1 MRQLE
6 DETKTERG
14 SGECHKDGEGRRD
27 TSMWG
32 SRGSRGT
39 PRERKEGMEPV
50 SQEGTDHPRGGSKKR
65 GKPRQGLPWWLKKL
79 PSKAGD
85 MGPTPGLGMKIPRAS
100 GQLSPE
106 KYAARPGALAL
117 QQEKPVQGN

>member
-1 MRQLE
+1 
-6 DETKTERG
+6 
-14 SGECHKDGEGRRD
+14 
-27 TSMWG
+27 
-32 SRGSRGT
+32 
-39 PRERKEGMEPV
+39 MEPV

-79 PSKAGD
+79 PSKAGV
-85 MGPTPGLGMKIPRAS
+85 MGPTPGLGMKIPQAS

-117 QQEKPVQGN
+117 QQEKPVQGNYREAPACCNEGFLWPKHKGPGREEERRGEVQGSSREEPSP